1 MTSVAVDAGDV
12 VARVLGYRSV
22 DELKQGGEDS
32 AYRLAFL
39 LNLPGSTLES
49 LQVLRQVIYL
59 VVEEAQVP
67 SMRDTAELVEEN
79 DRVAGSATPMDDEMR
94 SAAARGFG
102 VADGVDSVEAVYQVC
117 SRATTFLFKSLI
129 VARGE
134 LDRNPLPGSSTI

>member
-39 LNLPGSTLES
+39 LNLPGSTQES

-59 VVEEAQVP
+59 VVAETTVP
-67 SMRDTAELVEEN
+67 SVRDTEALVHEN
-79 DRVAGSATPMDDEMR
+79 DRVAGSATPIDDDMR
-94 SAAARGFG
+94 LAAAHGFG
-102 VADGVDSVEAVYQVC
+102 VSDDPDSVAAVYKVC
-117 SRATTFLFKSLI
+117 SRATTFLLKSVI

-134 LDRNPLPGSSTI
+134 LDRDPVPGSN